1 MNNVRLMAA
10 FAVLTLAGCVTA
22 SFPLVKSD
30 APDAAKVRIVDAT
43 GGAVILF
50 PADDCNRGYR
60 VTVSDKLV
68 YPVAA
73 AGGFS
78 HQNAGM
84 LGTVPAGSGAVSEFS
99 VAPGQTINL
108 GATCLGVGSFT
119 VHAGTQYE
127 VVVGRR
133 EKKTLYDQDRCITH
147 VATLS
152 LQNGQV
158 IRTPFHD
165 VRPMVC
171 KAF

>member
-1 MNNVRLMAA
+1 MNKSRVMAA
-10 FAVLTLAGCVTA
+10 LTVLALAGCA
-22 SFPLVKSD
+22 SAPFPLIKSD
-30 APDAAKVRIVDAT
+30 DPDAAKVRIVDAT
-43 GGAVILF
+43 GGAVVLF
-50 PADDCNRGYR
+50 PPDDCNRGYR
-60 VTVSDKLV
+60 VTVADKLL
-68 YPVAA
+68 YPLAA

-78 HQNAGM
+78 HQQAGM
-84 LGTVPAGSGAVSEFS
+84 LGTVPEGSGAVSEFS
-99 VAPGQTINL
+99 IAPGQTINL

-119 VHAGTQYE
+119 VRARTQYE

-133 EKKTLYDQDRCITH
+133 EKETQRDQDRCITH

-158 IRTPFHD
+158 VRTPFHD